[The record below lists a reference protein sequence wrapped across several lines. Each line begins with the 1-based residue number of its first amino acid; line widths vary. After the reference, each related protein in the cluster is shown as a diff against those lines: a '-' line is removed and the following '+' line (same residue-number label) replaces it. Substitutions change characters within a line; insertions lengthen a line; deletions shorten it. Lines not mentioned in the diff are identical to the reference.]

1 MECTAECAAREKAD
15 RRQIRDRAKR
25 ERGKCCSS
33 RRMDVGRKRESGGG
47 YINTHKLGLN
57 STHSPQWQRD
67 GASASSRPAHS
78 FTFLPSLSV
87 APTLRS
93 PLAASAHSPSLPQ
106 VSLHHVITGVQDK
119 DNGPEEVSICCPLLR
134 YLYAFSSLRRR
145 KGRRRRSGCVGSR
158 SKASVEG
165 QRKEARATENVIV

>member
-1 MECTAECAAREKAD
+1 MSDERENPVVDTSTRINWASI
-15 RRQIRDRAKR
+15 QHIRF
-25 ERGKCCSS
+25 S
-33 RRMDVGRKRESGGG
+33 GR
-47 YINTHKLGLN
+47 
-57 STHSPQWQRD
+57 RD

-134 YLYAFSSLRRR
+134 YLYAFPSLRRR

-165 QRKEARATENVIV
+165 QRKEARATENVIA